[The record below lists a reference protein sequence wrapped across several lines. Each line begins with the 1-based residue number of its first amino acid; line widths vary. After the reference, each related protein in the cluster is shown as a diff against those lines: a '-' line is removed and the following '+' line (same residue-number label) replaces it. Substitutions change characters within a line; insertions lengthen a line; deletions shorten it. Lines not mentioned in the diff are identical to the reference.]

1 MDEPISTSLI
11 EQKWQKIWAEKKIF
25 ESNPNELEKK
35 FVTAAFPYP
44 NSPQHIGHART
55 YTTADIYARY
65 LRLKGYNVLFPMGFH
80 VTGTPI
86 LAMAKRIGAKDEDVL
101 SVFEKI
107 YGISREKSATLAE
120 PRALVT
126 HFSKEIE
133 EGMKEMGFS
142 IDWRRK
148 FYSYDE
154 KFNKFIQWQFRRLL
168 QLGYVESGEYPIAWC
183 PSDAQAVSAHDTRG
197 DVDPELEEVT
207 AILFEVSKDE
217 FFVVSTYR
225 PETIYGVTNIWINPE
240 FTYVKTKYKDKTLIL
255 TKKAAQN
262 LSLQLKLQITG
273 EISVDKLLKMKVK
286 NPVDPKKK
294 LPVYSAS
301 FVKEE
306 VGTGV
311 VMSVPAHAPLDFLA
325 LRDIGEDTENLPQV
339 LSTPGYSSIPA
350 KEVVEKLGVK
360 NQLDPKSEDATKELY
375 TKEAHEGVMVVSPFK
390 GVKAMIAKEK
400 IASMLFDDGFAIK
413 LFVLLNSPIK
423 CRCGASVVVNLLKDQ
438 WFIDYG
444 KPEWKSKAK
453 EALCQMSIIPEKTR
467 AEYEYTIDWLK
478 KRPCTRAVGLG
489 TKFPLDETKM
499 IEALSDSTIY
509 MAFYT
514 INHLI
519 SSLESFDLTDEFFD
533 YVFLGKG
540 EMKNELWGE
549 IRDSFAYWYPVDSR
563 HSGADL
569 IRNHLTVYIFNHVAL
584 FDKKFWPKQIASNGF
599 VLMDGTKMSKSMG
612 NILPLRKAIAEF
624 GADIVRFSVVAGAEI
639 SSDTDFNRSVAVG
652 MKSKIEFISKLIHE
666 SSSTIP
672 ISSRMDDW
680 ILSRLNRKI
689 AQIDSMYSTLSLREL
704 TLTLFYDIVSDLQWY
719 VKRNKRHNL
728 NQFFKK
734 WIVLISPVVPHI
746 AEEFNSILGNSDLV
760 SFAPFPS
767 ADTSLIKDSV
777 ELGEDLVKNLV
788 SDIERVSKLI
798 GKKPSRITL
807 VVSDS
812 WKQELF
818 EIAKT
823 TKTFDGILKE
833 ANAKGLPM
841 KDAPNVV
848 KSIMKNIHSLPTHL
862 DSNEEYLTLMDASE
876 FLSSEFGAK
885 IDVYHETESTHQKAK
900 SAMPGKPAII
910 LE

>member
-1 MDEPISTSLI
+1 MNSDTPNSSI
-11 EQKWQKIWAEKKIF
+11 EKKWQTIWSSKKVF
-25 ESNPNELEKK
+25 ESDPNELEKK
-35 FVTAAFPYP
+35 FITAAFPYP

-107 YGISREKSATLAE
+107 YGISRSEASSLSDPKTL
-120 PRALVT
+120 VS

-168 QLGYVESGEYPIAWC
+168 QKGFVEKGEYPIAWC
-183 PSDAQAVSAHDTRG
+183 PSDGQAVSAHDTKG

-207 AILFEVSKDE
+207 AILFESSKDE
-217 FFVVSTYR
+217 YLVVSTYR
-225 PETIYGVTNIWINPE
+225 PETIYGVTNLWINPDFE
-240 FTYVKTKYKDKTLIL
+240 YVKAKYGNKTLIL
-255 TKKAAQN
+255 AKKAAQN
-262 LSLQLKLQITG
+262 LSLQLKL
-273 EISVDKLLKMKVK
+273 EIIGAVDSEKILKMKVK
-286 NPVDPKKK
+286 NPIDSKKK
-294 LPVYSAS
+294 LPIYCAS
-301 FVKEE
+301 FVKED

-325 LRDIGEDTENLPQV
+325 LRDMGENVDELPQV
-339 LSTPGYSSIPA
+339 LQTQGYSKNPA
-350 KEVVEKLGVK
+350 KDVVEKLGVK
-360 NQLDPKSEDATKELY
+360 NQTDPKATDATSELY
-375 TKEAHEGVMVVSPFK
+375 TKEAHEGVMIISPFK
-390 GVKAMIAKEK
+390 GLKASLAKEK
-400 IASMLFDDGFAIK
+400 IAKSLFDQASAIK
-413 LFVLLNSPIK
+413 LFILQNAPIK
-423 CRCGASVVVNLLKDQ
+423 CRCGSTVVVNLLNDQ

-444 KPEWKSKAK
+444 NPQWKEKAK
-453 EALCQMSIIPEKTR
+453 EALNQMSVIPEKTR
-467 AEYEYTIDWLK
+467 QEYEYTLDWLK

-514 INHLI
+514 IKHLI
-519 SSLESFDLTDEFFD
+519 EKMEIFDLTDEFFD

-540 EMKNELWGE
+540 ESKDDTWAKC
-549 IRDSFAYWYPVDSR
+549 RDSFEYWYPVDSR

-569 IRNHLTVYIFNHVAL
+569 IRNHLTVFIFTHVAL
-584 FDKKFWPKQIASNGF
+584 FDKKFWPKQIATNGF

-612 NILPLRKAIAEF
+612 NILPLRKAISEF

-639 SSDTDFNRSVAVG
+639 SSDTDFNRSVAQG
-652 MKSKIEFISKLIHE
+652 MKSKLEFISKLVSQ
-666 SSSTIP
+666 SSSPIP
-672 ISSRMDDW
+672 IGSRMDDW

-689 AQIDSMYSTLSLREL
+689 AQMDILYSTLSLREL
-704 TLTLFYDIVSDLQWY
+704 SLILFYDIISDLQWY

-728 NQFFKK
+728 REFFKK
-734 WIVLISPVVPHI
+734 WTILISPIMPHV
-746 AEEFNSILGNSDLV
+746 AEEFNSILGNEDLA
-760 SFAPFPS
+760 SFSKFP
-767 ADTSLIKDSV
+767 DVETSLIKENV
-777 ELGEDLVKNLV
+777 ELGEELVQSLI

-798 GKKPSRITL
+798 GKKPTRIKL
-807 VVSDS
+807 IVADS
-812 WKQELF
+812 WKRDLF
-818 EIAKT
+818 EIARE
-823 TKTFDGILKE
+823 TKTFEGILKS
-833 ANAKGLPM
+833 ASAKGLPM
-841 KDAPNVV
+841 KDAPNIV
-848 KSIMKNIHSLPTHL
+848 KSLMKNIHSLPKIL
-862 DSNEEYLTLMDASE
+862 DSNEEYLALMDASS
-876 FLSSEFGAK
+876 FLSDEFGAK
-885 IDVYHETESTHQKAK
+885 VEVYHEKESTELKAK
-900 SAMPGKPAII
+900 NAMPSKPAII